1 MIKSENGKVEIDGSV
16 IDIGADIG
24 CLIVT
29 YKDILLKSGLSEE
42 TANNMIQTTAD
53 AAINY
58 RNRNKKAKNQDEPVR
73 AMLGLIKG
81 L

>member
-16 IDIGADIG
+16 IDIGVDIG

-53 AAINY
+53 TAINY
-58 RNRNKKAKNQDEPVR
+58 RNRNKKAKKSGR
-73 AMLGLIKG
+73 ASQGNARAH
-81 L
+81 